1 MINERIKEIMHSK
14 DNLIKEINKNGF
26 DILKDYKI
34 IDCTFENGLISDICF
49 ELKYNPLNRD
59 WDYNG
64 CIILLFTFKDDKIKC
79 QIQSEAVTDD
89 INYSNFAEYN
99 DYYDREDEL
108 PEFKNETDFD
118 DNFYCNFNKCY
129 DTKYFST
136 INIFKSITKFMEK
149 ANLNI
154 EECIETQEKID
165 EFEIEYR
172 EKVLDLNSE
181 NKYDKPFDELT
192 DEEQRELIDDRDG
205 MATYNMMVREGW
217 IDED

>member
-1 MINERIKEIMHSK
+1 MLNEKIKEIMSSEV
-14 DNLIKEINKNGF
+14 NLVNEIKRNGF
-26 DILKDYKI
+26 DILAKYNILDRK
-34 IDCTFENGLISDICF
+34 FENGIIQDICF
-49 ELKYNPLNRD
+49 ELKGNPLNRD

-64 CIILLFTFKDDKIKC
+64 CIILIFEFKDDKIQC
-79 QIQSEAVTDD
+79 QIQSEAVTDY

-99 DYYDREDEL
+99 DCYDCEEEL
-108 PEFKNETDFD
+108 PDFKNETDFD
-118 DNFYCNFNKCY
+118 NRFYCDFNKCY

-136 INIFKSITKFMEK
+136 INIFKSITKFIEK

-154 EECIETQEKID
+154 EECIETQEKIN

-192 DEEQRELIDDRDG
+192 DKEQRELIDDKDG